1 MNTIHEAQTLT
12 TIRLSDV
19 QKMVM
24 TKIIGSATPE
34 TAHEEISDGRNLVAA
49 RNILG
54 KLGLIEFTEGTAD
67 VTDEGKK
74 VMKDENLIDDS
85 EELTSDGQVYSQAKD
100 LRDLEDKDREGTAP
114 PEGGAPEDEFGGD
127 ELDLGGEEGADKESG
142 EDDRNL
148 DLGESMDS
156 LKLIQEIAKV
166 EATIRKIN
174 EMNKKP

>member
-1 MNTIHEAQTLT
+1 MNTIYEAQTLT

-54 KLGLIEFTEGTAD
+54 KLGLIEFTEGTAA
-67 VTDEGKK
+67 VSAEGKK

-85 EELTSDGQVYSQAKD
+85 EQLTSDGQQYSQAKEPSD
-100 LRDLEDKDREGTAP
+100 LKDKDQEGMAP
-114 PEGGAPEDEFGGD
+114 PEGGEPEDELGGD
-127 ELDLGGEEGADKESG
+127 ELDLGGEEGTDEEGS
-142 EDDRNL
+142 EDDL

-174 EMNKKP
+174 EVNKKS